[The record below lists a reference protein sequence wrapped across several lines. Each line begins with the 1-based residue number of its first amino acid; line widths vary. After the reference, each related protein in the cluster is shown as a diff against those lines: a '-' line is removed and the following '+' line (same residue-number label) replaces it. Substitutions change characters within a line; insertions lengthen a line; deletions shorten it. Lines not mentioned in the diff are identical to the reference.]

1 MHHDDA
7 RSRDDALTRD
17 EAAHDLVLDFDTRV
31 EAALQRQLESIDA
44 TLRNRF
50 GMSEGDTACG
60 IVDLTSPRVALVR
73 PDRIEYGASVP
84 KIGILLAYFV
94 LRPDAARQMEPD
106 VRRDLGL
113 MAKASSNEAAS
124 RFSQE
129 LGLAEIQRVLSDLG
143 FYDAAR
149 GGGLWVGK
157 HYGLDI
163 EKTPDPVGGHSHGAT
178 VRQILRFWLLLDQGK
193 LVSPE
198 ASRAMREIFAAPEV
212 PHDDIKFVQGLRER
226 TNVRMLR
233 KWGSWENWLHDS
245 AIITGPGRRYALA
258 ALTNHAN
265 GDAYLAEF
273 ARRVDDVMSAIDVDA
288 DERARA

>member
-1 MHHDDA
+1 MHHDDI

-17 EAAHDLVLDFDTRV
+17 EPGHDLTLGYDAPLD
-31 EAALQRQLESIDA
+31 AALRRELESIDA
-44 TLRNRF
+44 SLRDRF
-50 GMSEGDTACG
+50 GMVESDTACG
-60 IVDLTSPRVALVR
+60 VVDLISPRVALIR

-94 LRPDAARQMEPD
+94 THPEAAKHLEPD

-129 LGLAEIQRVLSDLG
+129 IGLSTIQTILIEHG
-143 FYDAAR
+143 FYDAAH

-163 EKTPDPVGGHSHGAT
+163 EKTVDPVGGHSHGAT
-178 VRQILRFWLLLDQGK
+178 VRQVLRFWLLLDQGK
-193 LVSPE
+193 LISAN
-198 ASRAMREIFAAPEV
+198 ASRMMRECFAAPEV

-233 KWGSWENWLHDS
+233 KWGSWEDWLHDS
-245 AIITGPGRRYALA
+245 AIVTGPGRRYAIA
-258 ALTNHAN
+258 ALTHHAN
-265 GDAYLAEF
+265 GGCVPRGIGAEG
-273 ARRVDDVMSAIDVDA
+273 R
-288 DERARA
+288 

>member
-7 RSRDDALTRD
+7 RTRDDALTRD
-17 EAAHDLVLDFDTRV
+17 EPAHDLVLGYDTPV
-31 EAALQRQLESIDA
+31 DADLQRELEAIDVA
-44 TLRNRF
+44 LRTRF
-50 GMSEGDTACG
+50 GMAEADSACG
-60 IVDLTSPRVALVR
+60 IIDLVRPRVALVR

-94 LRPDAARQMEPD
+94 LRPDAARHLEPD

-113 MAKASSNEAAS
+113 MAKASSNETAS

-129 LGLAEIQRVLSDLG
+129 LGLANVQRVLMDLG

-157 HYGLDI
+157 HYGIDT

-178 VRQILRFWLLLDQGK
+178 VRQVLRFWLLLDQGK
-193 LVSPE
+193 LVSAE
-198 ASRAMREIFAAPEV
+198 ASRAMRECFAAPEV
-212 PHDDIKFVQGLRER
+212 PHDDIKFVEGLRGR
-226 TNVRMLR
+226 TGMRVLR

-245 AIITGPGRRYALA
+245 AIVTGPGRRYALA

-265 GDAYLAEF
+265 GDAYCVELAK
-273 ARRVDDVMSAIDVDA
+273 AVDDLMQRSAG
-288 DERARA
+288 

>member
-1 MHHDDA
+1 MHHDDTLVHEDA
-7 RSRDDALTRD
+7 ALTRD
-17 EAAHDLVLDFDTRV
+17 EGGHDVALDYDTPLD
-31 EAALQRQLESIDA
+31 AALQRELESIDA
-44 TLRNRF
+44 SLRQRF
-50 GMSEGDTACG
+50 GMTDADTACG
-60 IVDLTSPRVALVR
+60 IVDLVAPRVALVR

-94 LRPDAARQMEPD
+94 LRPEAAKGLEPD

-113 MAKASSNEAAS
+113 MAKASSNETAS

-129 LGLAEIQRVLSDLG
+129 LGLRAIQQVLCDAG
-143 FYDAAR
+143 FYDASR
-149 GGGLWVGK
+149 GGGIWVGK

-178 VRQILRFWLLLDQGK
+178 VRQVLRFWQLLDRGR

-198 ASRAMREIFAAPEV
+198 ASRQMRECFAAPEM

-265 GDAYLAEF
+265 GDAYLAEL
-273 ARRVDDVMSAIDVDA
+273 AKAVDDVMQRPG
-288 DERARA
+288 E

>member
-7 RSRDDALTRD
+7 RIRDDALTRD
-17 EAAHDLVLDFDTRV
+17 EPAHDLVLDYDTPV
-31 EAALQRQLESIDA
+31 DVDLQRELETIDA
-44 TLRNRF
+44 SLRQRF
-50 GMSEGDTACG
+50 GMAEADVACG
-60 IVDLTSPRVALVR
+60 LVDLLSPRVALIR
-73 PDRIEYGASVP
+73 ADRIEYGASVP

-94 LRPDAARQMEPD
+94 LKPGSARHLEPD

-129 LGLAEIQRVLSDLG
+129 LGLHAIQQVLGDSG
-143 FYDAAR
+143 FYDPAR

-157 HYGLDI
+157 HYGLDH
-163 EKTPDPVGGHSHGAT
+163 EKFPDPFGGHSHGAT

-226 TNVRMLR
+226 TNVRILR

-265 GDAYLAEF
+265 GDAYCVELAK
-273 ARRVDDVMSAIDVDA
+273 AADDLMQRQAT
-288 DERARA
+288 